1 MEVIPQSP
9 YQIQVSW
16 QPPQTSNGI
25 ITGYEVEVF
34 NEKHNSSQTV
44 LVSADILSISV
55 TNNISNL
62 SPVLHTFNFC
72 EGFSS

>member
-1 MEVIPQSP
+1 MKVVPQSP

-16 QPPQTSNGI
+16 QPPQASNGI

-55 TNNISNL
+55 TNNISKL
-62 SPVLHTFNFC
+62 SPALHTFNYC